1 VVVAEEAGSNMSRF
15 PPFRYRNV
23 RLEGER
29 LRFET
34 SFDNGR
40 TWYPA
45 SAIWPLLVIRLAWEH
60 GLDVEDVADGFG
72 PGAGTHGDWSA
83 IRDSSEAA
91 IAAMVE
97 RALNWLEEVL
107 PSVSQARRRAN
118 PGYSEAARAFLA
130 EEIPRL
136 VERGMPQRQAV
147 AAALAQARRA
157 GLKVPKRN
165 PGVLALVNPGT
176 DADLMGTAVYEVRYR
191 HAEDGADYVH
201 EFEFPDSVTLWRLS
215 PYQVLLQGERAIVEE
230 R

>member
-1 VVVAEEAGSNMSRF
+1 MSRIA
-15 PPFRYRNV
+15 PRRYRNV
-23 RLEGER
+23 RLEGAR
-29 LRFET
+29 LWFEE

-45 SAIWPLLVIRLAWEH
+45 SATWPMLMLRLAWQH
-60 GLDVEDVADGFG
+60 GLNLEDLADGFG

-83 IRDSSEAA
+83 IRDSSTEALL
-91 IAAMVE
+91 AMVE
-97 RALNWLEEVL
+97 RALNWLEEEL
-107 PSVSQARRRAN
+107 PPLSGAARVRHN
-118 PGYSEAARAFLA
+118 PRYSEAARAFLA

-157 GLKVPKRN
+157 GLKVPARQN

-191 HAEDGADYVH
+191 HAHDGADYVH

-215 PYQVLLQGERAIVEE
+215 PYQVLLQGERPIVED